1 MDSARDAELSD
12 RLLRTAQAIPGVAS
26 AAGQTTVPFLSH
38 FSAPLYVEGID
49 TVSRLGQF
57 YYNAV
62 TPDYFKTMGTRI
74 VRGRAIE
81 ATDVAGSPRVMV
93 VSEAMARALW
103 PGRDPVGQRVRVGG
117 DTVPWTTVVGVAEN
131 MREER
136 LRSDSMFSYYL
147 PSVQFRQRSGGLF
160 VRVSGRGTDYKEA
173 IRKPLQHEMPG
184 ASYVTVTP
192 LADIVAPE
200 MRPWNLGATMFVAL
214 GGLALVLAGVGLYS
228 VIAYDVAQRTH
239 ELGVRLALGAHA
251 ADVLRL
257 VVRDGVRMAAI
268 GVASGV
274 AIATWASRFVEPLL
288 FDTSPRD
295 ITIYAAV
302 SGVLLAVAIVASWV
316 PARRAAATDPNIALR
331 VD

>member
-1 MDSARDAELSD
+1 
-12 RLLRTAQAIPGVAS
+12 
-26 AAGQTTVPFLSH
+26 
-38 FSAPLYVEGID
+38 
-49 TVSRLGQF
+49 
-57 YYNAV
+57 
-62 TPDYFKTMGTRI
+62 
-74 VRGRAIE
+74 
-81 ATDVAGSPRVMV
+81 
-93 VSEAMARALW
+93 
-103 PGRDPVGQRVRVGG
+103 
-117 DTVPWTTVVGVAEN
+117 
-131 MREER
+131 
-136 LRSDSMFSYYL
+136 
-147 PSVQFRQRSGGLF
+147 
-160 VRVSGRGTDYKEA
+160 
-173 IRKPLQHEMPG
+173 
-184 ASYVTVTP
+184 
-192 LADIVAPE
+192 
-200 MRPWNLGATMFVAL
+200 
-214 GGLALVLAGVGLYS
+214 LYS